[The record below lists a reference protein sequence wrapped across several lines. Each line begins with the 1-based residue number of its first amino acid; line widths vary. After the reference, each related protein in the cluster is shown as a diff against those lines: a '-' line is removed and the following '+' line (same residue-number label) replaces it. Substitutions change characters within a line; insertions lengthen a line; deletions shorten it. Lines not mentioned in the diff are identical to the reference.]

1 MDKLTGIHAVKEAL
15 EARRPIDRIAIAKG
29 RQDTRVEE
37 IEQLARKQGVPVR
50 FEDRGQLDRLAN
62 SKDHQGVVALA
73 AARAAASLEDI
84 LANANAGHGQLGL
97 IVLLDG
103 VEDPHNL
110 GAIIRTTLAA
120 GAHGVVIPE
129 RRAAGLTDTVAR
141 ASAGA
146 LAHLPVAKV
155 TNLVRTM
162 EELKDAGYWL
172 VGLDEQGDKNYT
184 EVDYTSPVGI
194 VLGSEGQGLHE
205 LTGKRCDFVVSL
217 PTTGPIK
224 SLNVSV
230 AAGVVLFEAIRQQV
244 VANDHTLARFDGVF
258 VDFERVRAVFQGIGD
273 ARGLGRELLRF
284 SNGNKPGAQL
294 VRQNR
299 SKNEAARFD
308 PRYHVNRVALVVFE

>member
-37 IEQLARKQGVPVR
+37 IVQLARKQGVPVR

-84 LANANAGHGQLGL
+84 LALANASAGQKGL

-110 GAIIRTTLAA
+110 GAIVRTALAA

-146 LAHLPVAKV
+146 LAHLPVARVK
-155 TNLVRTM
+155 NLVRAM
-162 EELKDAGYWL
+162 EEMKEAGYWL
-172 VGLDEQGDKNYT
+172 VGLDERAEKSYT
-184 EVDYTSPVGI
+184 EVDYKGSIGV
-194 VLGSEGQGLHE
+194 VLGGEGKGLHALVRE
-205 LTGKRCDFVVSL
+205 RCDFLVSIR
-217 PTTGPIK
+217 TTGPVRA
-224 SLNVSV
+224 LNVSV
-230 AAGVVLFEAIRQQV
+230 AAGIVLFEA
-244 VANDHTLARFDGVF
+244 
-258 VDFERVRAVFQGIGD
+258 
-273 ARGLGRELLRF
+273 
-284 SNGNKPGAQL
+284 
-294 VRQNR
+294 VRQRAETR
-299 SKNEAARFD
+299 ST
-308 PRYHVNRVALVVFE
+308 PVASSQEE

>member
-15 EARRPIDRIAIAKG
+15 EAQRPIDRIAIAKG
-29 RQDTRVEE
+29 RQDTRIEE
-37 IEQLARKQGVPVR
+37 IVQLARKQGIPVR
-50 FEDRGQLDRLAN
+50 FEERSQLDRLAN

-73 AARAAASLEDI
+73 AARAAATLEDI
-84 LANANAGHGQLGL
+84 LGHANTGHGQPGL

-110 GAIIRTTLAA
+110 GAIIRTALAA

-162 EELKDAGYWL
+162 EELKEMGYWL
-172 VGLDEQGDKNYT
+172 VGLDERGDKSYS
-184 EVDYTSPVGI
+184 EVDYTTATGI
-194 VLGSEGQGLHE
+194 VMGSEGSGLHE
-205 LTGKRCDFVVSL
+205 LTRKRCDFVVSL
-217 PTTGPIK
+217 PTTGPVK

-230 AAGVVLFEAIRQQV
+230 AAGDRKSVV
-244 VANDHTLARFDGVF
+244 
-258 VDFERVRAVFQGIGD
+258 
-273 ARGLGRELLRF
+273 
-284 SNGNKPGAQL
+284 
-294 VRQNR
+294 
-299 SKNEAARFD
+299 
-308 PRYHVNRVALVVFE
+308 

>member
-15 EARRPIDRIAIAKG
+15 EARRPIDRIEIAKG

-37 IEQLARKQGVPVR
+37 IVQLARKQGVPVR

-73 AARAAASLEDI
+73 AARAAATLEDI
-84 LANANAGHGQLGL
+84 LAQANGAGPGQLGL

-129 RRAAGLTDTVAR
+129 RRAVGLTDTVAR

-162 EELKDAGYWL
+162 EELKEAGYWL
-172 VGLDEQGDKNYT
+172 VGLDEQADKNYT

-205 LTGKRCDFVVSL
+205 LTRKRCDFVVSL
-217 PTTGPIK
+217 PTTGPVK

-230 AAGVVLFEAIRQQV
+230 AAGVVLFEALRQR
-244 VANDHTLARFDGVF
+244 NT
-258 VDFERVRAVFQGIGD
+258 RAQG
-273 ARGLGRELLRF
+273 
-284 SNGNKPGAQL
+284 K
-294 VRQNR
+294 
-299 SKNEAARFD
+299 
-308 PRYHVNRVALVVFE
+308 